1 MPTNATARARP
12 ARFDPSAQH
21 RRTMIAKIFVARKQL
36 AMDEDDYRQGLF
48 DATGKTSLR
57 ECSEA
62 DLARVLEWLRRV
74 GFAPRPGAAGVAQHP
89 MARKARALWISL
101 HHLGVVHN
109 PGEPALE
116 AFARRQLGCDKLVW
130 ARQSDAARLIEA
142 LKAMAERA
150 GWAQVD
156 KHGRALGPVDLQQS
170 LCLAILERMKAAGMV
185 PADWHLH
192 EAMWR
197 LCGVEN
203 ARERG
208 WDRDDYARLAAAMG
222 RRLRD
227 AGGLEQGAE
236 NNG

>member
-1 MPTNATARARP
+1 MRTEATRAARAR
-12 ARFDPSAQH
+12 FDQSAQH
-21 RRTMIAKIFVARKQL
+21 RRAMIAKIHVAQKQL

-48 DATGKTSLR
+48 EATGKTSLR
-57 ECSEA
+57 ECCDVE
-62 DLARVLEWLRRV
+62 LAAVLDWLNRLGFSPLQSRR
-74 GFAPRPGAAGVAQHP
+74 GVAQHP

-116 AFARRQLGCDKLVW
+116 AFARRQLGCDKLQW

-150 GWAQVD
+150 GWAQAD
-156 KHGRALGPVDLQQS
+156 KHGRPLGPIELQHG
-170 LCLAILERMKAAGMV
+170 LCLAILARMKAAGMV
-185 PADWHLH
+185 PADWLLH